1 MIGLEAFTAALLAS
15 IGGWW
20 LSGAVRTWRGVGR
33 FSAHPFFR
41 VQPERR
47 RENIDRCAPAVA
59 LALLCWALVFVCV
72 IFLPNSSGKGPK
84 PAADAALTFALTLGF
99 FGAAG
104 FAVCAIV
111 IRYFNR
117 PRFLVPPSLRS
128 APKSH

>member
-1 MIGLEAFTAALLAS
+1 VILLEAFTAALVAS
-15 IGGWW
+15 IGVWW
-20 LSGAVRTWRGVGR
+20 LRGAVRTWRGVGR

-41 VQPERR
+41 VQTEQR

-59 LALLCWALVFVCV
+59 IALLCWALVFVCV
-72 IFLPNSSGKGPK
+72 IFVPDSSGKDPQ
-84 PAADAALTFALTLGF
+84 PAVDAVLDFVLMLGF